1 MRTLRLLGLVSAT
14 LIVVVAVTVFAVNVA
29 TATEPDSETPS
40 SNWRQFW
47 HDYVASMS
55 ESDAEETPTPEPTP
69 SPSPT
74 PTPQPTATPTA
85 TPTPAP
91 TSTPIPTPTPTSTPT
106 PLPTPTLVVLPGYDP
121 VTSEQLFELL
131 DCLTEQMTAP
141 GVSYRGRSFSGGYQQ
156 LQVGHH
162 ITQIAG
168 LGEDG
173 EVLYTLVFS
182 SAEAVCEGFL
192 TKTE

>member
-14 LIVVVAVTVFAVNVA
+14 LIVVVAVTVFAVGVV
-29 TATEPDSETPS
+29 TASEPEPETPS
-40 SNWRQFW
+40 SNWRQYW
-47 HDYVASMS
+47 HDYVTSMF
-55 ESDAEETPTPEPTP
+55 ESDAEETLTPEPTP

-74 PTPQPTATPTA
+74 PTPQPTATPTPQPTA
-85 TPTPAP
+85 TPTP
-91 TSTPIPTPTPTSTPT
+91 TPVSTPT
-106 PLPTPTLVVLPGYDP
+106 PSLVVLPGYDP
-121 VTSEQLFELL
+121 VTPEQLFELL

>member
-14 LIVVVAVTVFAVNVA
+14 LIVVAAVTVFAVNVA

-74 PTPQPTATPTA
+74 PTPQPAA
-85 TPTPAP
+85 TPTPA
-91 TSTPIPTPTPTSTPT
+91 PTSTPT

-192 TKTE
+192 TKAE

>member
-1 MRTLRLLGLVSAT
+1 MRTFETSWALVSAT
-14 LIVVVAVTVFAVNVA
+14 LIVVVAVTVLAVGVV
-29 TATEPDSETPS
+29 TASEPEPETPS
-40 SNWRQFW
+40 SNWRQYW
-47 HDYVASMS
+47 YDYVASML
-55 ESDAEETPTPEPTP
+55 ESDAEETPTP

-74 PTPQPTATPTA
+74 PTPQPTATPT
-85 TPTPAP
+85 PAP
-91 TSTPIPTPTPTSTPT
+91 TSTPTPQPTVTPTPTPVSTPT
-106 PLPTPTLVVLPGYDP
+106 PSPTLVVLPGYDP
-121 VTSEQLFELL
+121 VTPEQLFELL

>member
-29 TATEPDSETPS
+29 TATDPETPS

-74 PTPQPTATPTA
+74 PTPQPAA
-85 TPTPAP
+85 TPTPA
-91 TSTPIPTPTPTSTPT
+91 PTSTPT

-121 VTSEQLFELL
+121 VTSEQLLELL

-192 TKTE
+192 TKAE